1 MTSNHWKGNVMS
13 SISPLMA
20 RIFDDPH
27 PVIADV
33 KTTRNEAVWNQR
45 DGCLGL
51 SEADPEP
58 IPLDIARN
66 SIRSYGAHS
75 FAQ

>member
-1 MTSNHWKGNVMS
+1 ME

-27 PVIADV
+27 ASHRRHENHS
-33 KTTRNEAVWNQR
+33 KRSRLESKGRMSRSKRRAVELGPR
-45 DGCLGL
+45 AGFDG
-51 SEADPEP
+51 P
-58 IPLDIARN
+58 IPLDIDRD